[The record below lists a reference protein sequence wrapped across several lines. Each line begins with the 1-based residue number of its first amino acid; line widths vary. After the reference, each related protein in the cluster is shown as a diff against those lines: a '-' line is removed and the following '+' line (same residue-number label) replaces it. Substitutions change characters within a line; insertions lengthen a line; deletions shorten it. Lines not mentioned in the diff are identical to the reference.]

1 MKNALTPTKCAGT
14 IVLLVA
20 CSLAIAASSAVVPD
34 SVSATPDVKTYGHQ
48 DDCITFEDWID
59 DDVIWNDH
67 HHKAQGG
74 LHPESYRPG
83 EEWYIQDPEV
93 NATAGSQGA
102 HHVLLPEYT
111 LDALDHIECGP
122 GGTT

>member
-1 MKNALTPTKCAGT
+1 MDALTPTKCAGT
-14 IVLLVA
+14 IVLFVA
-20 CSLAIAASSAVVPD
+20 CLLAFAAPSAVAPD
-34 SVSATPDVKTYGHQ
+34 AVSAAPDVKTYYQ
-48 DDCITFEDWID
+48 QADCITFEDWID

-74 LHPESYRPG
+74 PHPESYRPG

-93 NATAGSQGA
+93 SATAGSQGA
-102 HHVLLPEYT
+102 HQVLLPEYT
-111 LDALDHIECGP
+111 LDALDHIECGA

>member
-1 MKNALTPTKCAGT
+1 MNTHTPTKCAGVT
-14 IVLLVA
+14 LLLVP
-20 CSLAIAASSAVVPD
+20 CLLALAAPSADAPDAVSSAL
-34 SVSATPDVKTYGHQ
+34 DVETYDRQ

-59 DDVIWNDH
+59 DDLIWNDE
-67 HHKAQGG
+67 HHKAKGG
-74 LHPESYRPG
+74 PHPESYRPG

-93 NATAGSQGA
+93 NATVGSQGP

-111 LDALDHIECGP
+111 LNALDHVQCGE